1 MSFKQDLFLK
11 ALLGCAGKKDVRHY
25 LNAVNV
31 DEVDG
36 ALRFSASDGHIGL
49 HVVFDSTVRDGFL
62 PDVPAGSAGLL
73 SRKSLEIAVRQ
84 KDAALSARAG
94 AWAFGA
100 CGVSLV
106 DSRFPDL
113 PRVLSMGAGSKAA
126 AEKGVDFTLL
136 AQIAK
141 ALTDL
146 QKAFGR
152 MPCGIVIGRDATS
165 PFVFTGVPCD
175 GVKWEAALMPRR
187 V

>member
-1 MSFKQDLFLK
+1 MSFKQDLLLK
-11 ALLGCAGKKDVRHY
+11 ALLGCAGRKDVRYY
-25 LNAVNV
+25 LNAVNI
-31 DEVDG
+31 DEVGG
-36 ALRFSASDGHIGL
+36 ALRFSASDGHVSL
-49 HVVFDSTVRDGFL
+49 QVVFDSTVRDAFL

-73 SRKSLEIAVRQ
+73 DRNALEIAVKQ
-84 KDAALSARAG
+84 KDAALSVSAG

-100 CGVSLV
+100 CGLSLV
-106 DSRFPDL
+106 DGRFPDL
-113 PRVLSMGAGSKAA
+113 PRAMSLGAGTKAA

-152 MPCGIVIGRDATS
+152 MPCGIVVGRDATS
-165 PFVFTGVPCD
+165 PFVFTGTPCS
-175 GVKWEAALMPRR
+175 GVKWEAALMPCR

>member
-1 MSFKQDLFLK
+1 MSFKQELFLK
-11 ALLGCAGKKDVRHY
+11 ALLGCAGKKDVRY
-25 LNAVNV
+25 DLNAVNV

-36 ALRFSASDGHIGL
+36 TLRFSASDGHVSL
-49 HVVFDSTVRDGFL
+49 QVAFDSAARDAFL

-73 SRKSLEIAVRQ
+73 DRKSLEIAVKQ
-84 KDAALSARAG
+84 KDAVLSISAG
-94 AWAFGA
+94 TWAFGA
-100 CGVSLV
+100 CRLSLV
-106 DSRFPDL
+106 DGRFPDL
-113 PRVLSMGAGSKAA
+113 PRVVSMGAGTKAA

-152 MPCGIVIGRDATS
+152 MPCGVVIGRDASS
-165 PFVFTGVPCD
+165 PFVFTGTPCS
-175 GVKWEAALMPRR
+175 GVKWEAALMPCR